1 MLRPKIAA
9 GGKLFT
15 IYLVLMFS
23 IKALMQAKP
32 FGKLLLRPLTY
43 WSASR
48 HLNSLRSLSCS

>member
-1 MLRPKIAA
+1 MLRPKIAV

-15 IYLVLMFS
+15 IYLVLLLS

-48 HLNSLRSLSCS
+48 HLHSLRSFS